1 MDIKVKNSWKVMS
14 CTIGSWPLALLPLR
28 ALKLLIHKQLLETH
42 TFIKR
47 WKQSSIPTGPTVVK
61 VFNKLSPD
69 SSRVVR
75 IYFHFPCTNRQKCWL
90 ETELTYLMVQK
101 RLMYCGDQL
110 NVFFSWKTLGFP
122 VFSRLVTK
130 DACLQHFGP
139 VYCMCVCWQGLQALA
154 CS

>member
-1 MDIKVKNSWKVMS
+1 MS

-90 ETELTYLMVQK
+90 ETEQYLSDGTKKTNELWRPTQ
-101 RLMYCGDQL
+101 R
-110 NVFFSWKTLGFP
+110 FFSWKTLGFP

-139 VYCMCVCWQGLQALA
+139 VYCMCVCWEGLQALA